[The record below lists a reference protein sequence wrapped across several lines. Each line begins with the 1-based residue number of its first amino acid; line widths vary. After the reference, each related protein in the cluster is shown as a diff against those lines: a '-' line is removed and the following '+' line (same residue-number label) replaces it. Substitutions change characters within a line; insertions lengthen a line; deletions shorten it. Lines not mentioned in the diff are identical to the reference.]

1 MDSDQARS
9 NGART
14 AISVIFYG
22 CFKTSRNFGVASTL
36 SLAHN
41 HRSNVPNVPQPEM
54 KLIDIIGVKKEADP
68 NEAKADEG
76 EIDLDRAINRP
87 SKANAIE
94 EARRPV
100 SRCSE

>member
-1 MDSDQARS
+1 
-9 NGART
+9 
-14 AISVIFYG
+14 
-22 CFKTSRNFGVASTL
+22 
-36 SLAHN
+36 
-41 HRSNVPNVPQPEM
+41 M